1 MKDIQVVIVACALFS
16 LSILQGCGSSDSS
29 ISGESPEPS
38 THSEND
44 LADATTSKIPEIA
57 PEISEPPSKPVDPQE
72 EVKTVFQKLLAI
84 RLEPDPDEWLKA
96 DKQLSAFGK
105 TALPTLIVEMGS
117 SDLSARELAS
127 MYLASLGPEVEEAA
141 PILEQALLDDSPFI
155 QVNAASTLTH
165 FPEYR
170 NKAVPVL
177 ITLTKHGDPNTRLT
191 AIYSLG
197 NLESHSEEGLNAI
210 KTALTDSDSEVQ
222 LAAIKIL
229 GQIGDSAKP
238 TLKELQLLINDSNT
252 SEVLREAALSSKS
265 MIEQAK
271 Q

>member
-1 MKDIQVVIVACALFS
+1 MKDIQVVIVVCALFF
-16 LSILQGCGSSDSS
+16 LSVLHGCGSSDPVSDKKPAQSANLETDIADTASS
-29 ISGESPEPS
+29 V
-38 THSEND
+38 
-44 LADATTSKIPEIA
+44 IPEKTV
-57 PEISEPPSKPVDPQE
+57 EISEPPGEPVDPQV
-72 EVKTVFQKLLAI
+72 EVKAVFQKLLAI

-96 DKQLSAFGK
+96 DKQLSAYGK
-105 TALPTLIVEMGS
+105 TAIPTLIAEMAS

-127 MYLASLGPEVEEAA
+127 MYLAGLGPEVKEAA
-141 PILEQALLDDSPFI
+141 PVLEKALDDDSPFI

-177 ITLTKHGDPNTRLT
+177 IALAAHEDPNTRIT
-191 AIYSLG
+191 AIYALG
-197 NLESHSEEGLNAI
+197 NLETHTEAALNAI
-210 KTALTDSDSEVQ
+210 KTALADSDSEVQ

-229 GQIGDSAKP
+229 GQIGDPAKASIN
-238 TLKELQLLINDSNT
+238 ELQLLINDSDT

>member
-1 MKDIQVVIVACALFS
+1 MKYIQVVIVACTLFS
-16 LSILQGCGSSDSS
+16 LSILHGCGASDS
-29 ISGESPEPS
+29 ISGKDSIKSSTLES
-38 THSEND
+38 D
-44 LADATTSKIPEIA
+44 LTNADANKA
-57 PEISEPPSKPVDPQE
+57 PELSEPPSEPVDPPVDPQV
-72 EVKTVFQKLLAI
+72 EVKIIFQKLLAI
-84 RLEPDPDEWLKA
+84 RLDPDPDEWLKA

-105 TALPTLIVEMGS
+105 TAIPTLITEMAS

-127 MYLASLGPEVEEAA
+127 MYLAGLGPESKEAA
-141 PILEQALLDDSPFI
+141 PVLEKALKDDSPFI

-177 ITLTKHGDPNTRLT
+177 ITLTKHEDPNTRLT
-191 AIYSLG
+191 AIHALG
-197 NLESHSEEGLNAI
+197 NLEPHSEDQLNAI
-210 KTALTDSDSEVQ
+210 KTTLTDSDTEVQ

-229 GQIGDSAKP
+229 GQIGNPAKT
-238 TLKELQLLINDSNT
+238 TLSEIQSLINDSDT

-265 MIEQAK
+265 LIEQAK